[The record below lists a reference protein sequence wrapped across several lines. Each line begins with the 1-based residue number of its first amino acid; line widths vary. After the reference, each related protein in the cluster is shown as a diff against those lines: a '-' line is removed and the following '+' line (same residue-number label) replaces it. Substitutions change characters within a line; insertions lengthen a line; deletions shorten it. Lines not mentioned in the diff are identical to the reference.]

1 MGLVLVSYDL
11 KIIEDIRKIL
21 REFELMLIKIDINLT

>member
-21 REFELMLIKIDINLT
+21 RKFELMLIKIDINLT

>member
-21 REFELMLIKIDINLT
+21 REFELMLIKIDINLI